1 MSRFLRM
8 RSLHIAMTGLLIGG
22 CNLPIMNG
30 MKTQDLVSLTQSTP
44 ISCQYQKSYVTNGKI
59 NQGNWYF
66 LRQQNRTESRD
77 EVARQGEI
85 WQRDSGQHLF
95 LTHVFFTEKAA
106 LDYTASDLKASGRLP
121 SWDSAWSII
130 DPSML
135 EKELRLVD
143 KATDNSGL
151 VQETYR
157 GKVNGINTE
166 VQWLPG
172 LKLPSSIS
180 HPDSSDKQSLR
191 LVNCWPI
198 NKATIQ
204 PTTDSTLSAY
214 RHIDYSD
221 LGDMET
227 DPLVQKIVALSGGHS
242 HGASEEP
249 HEIH

>member
-1 MSRFLRM
+1 
-8 RSLHIAMTGLLIGG
+8 
-22 CNLPIMNG
+22 
-30 MKTQDLVSLTQSTP
+30 
-44 ISCQYQKSYVTNGKI
+44 
-59 NQGNWYF
+59 
-66 LRQQNRTESRD
+66 
-77 EVARQGEI
+77 
-85 WQRDSGQHLF
+85 
-95 LTHVFFTEKAA
+95 
-106 LDYTASDLKASGRLP
+106 
-121 SWDSAWSII
+121 
-130 DPSML
+130 
-135 EKELRLVD
+135 
-143 KATDNSGL
+143 
-151 VQETYR
+151 
-157 GKVNGINTE
+157 
-166 VQWLPG
+166 
-172 LKLPSSIS
+172 LPSSIS